1 MLAVTPQE
9 RAGRPTTIGSEE
21 VQTVMRHVRALML
34 GVALI
39 ALVISCGGYVA
50 LSEIRAPADPEGE
63 PVEFI
68 VAEGASTA
76 DIATELQSEG
86 LIRQPALFTL
96 LARTQDLDGKLQAG
110 RYVLSP
116 TMTMSQIMAA
126 LQSSRVADVQVT
138 VREGLRLEEVAAIME
153 GAGVVSADA
162 FLAAARD
169 GEAYRND
176 YFLLGSLPEGA
187 TLEGYLF
194 PDTYRF
200 AQRAE
205 ADEVVRA
212 MLDRFAEQYAT
223 IERGVRVPGATVHDL
238 VTMASIVQRE
248 AALVSEMSQ
257 IAGVFWNR
265 LKPENAP
272 SFGGGLLGADA
283 TVQYALG
290 YSTQESSWWRKNL
303 TATDLQSASPY
314 NTRLTPGLPPGPIAS
329 PGLAALTAA
338 AQPDDTSG
346 YLFFVASCARDGS
359 HKFAT
364 TLEEH
369 SQYEAEWLAC
379 Q

>member
-1 MLAVTPQE
+1 
-9 RAGRPTTIGSEE
+9 
-21 VQTVMRHVRALML
+21 MRHVRALML

-39 ALVISCGGYVA
+39 ALVVSCGGYVA
-50 LSEIRAPADPEGE
+50 LSEIRAPADAAGA

-68 VAEGASTA
+68 VEDGASTA
-76 DIATELQSEG
+76 DIATELQSQG

-116 TMTMSQIMAA
+116 TMTMSQIMVA
-126 LQSSRVADVQVT
+126 LQSSRVEDVQVT
-138 VREGLRLEEVAAIME
+138 MPEGLRLEEIAAILE
-153 GAGVVSADA
+153 GAGVVGADA

-169 GEAYRND
+169 GDAYRND
-176 YFLLGSLPEGA
+176 YFLLGSLPDGA

-200 AQRAE
+200 GQRAE
-205 ADEVVRA
+205 ADEVVRT
-212 MLDRFAEQYAT
+212 MLDRFAEQYAS

-248 AALVSEMSQ
+248 SALESEMPLV
-257 IAGVFWNR
+257 AGVFWNR

-290 YSTQESSWWRKNL
+290 YSTQESTWWRKNL
-303 TATDLQSASPY
+303 TQGDLQTASPY
-314 NTRLTPGLPPGPIAS
+314 NTRTTAGLPPGPIAA
-329 PGLAALTAA
+329 PGIAALTAA

-346 YLFFVASCARDGS
+346 YLFFVASCAKDGS
-359 HKFAT
+359 HNFAA

-369 SQYEAEWLAC
+369 SQFEAEWLAC

>member
-1 MLAVTPQE
+1 ML
-9 RAGRPTTIGSEE
+9 
-21 VQTVMRHVRALML
+21 MRHVRALML
-34 GVALI
+34 GIALI
-39 ALVISCGGYVA
+39 SLVVSCGGYVA
-50 LSEIRAPADPEGE
+50 LSEIRTPADPAGE

-68 VAEGASTA
+68 VEDGASTS
-76 DIATELQSEG
+76 DIATQLRTEG

-96 LARTQDLDGKLQAG
+96 LTRSQGLDGTLQAG

-116 TMTMSQIMAA
+116 SMTMSQILIA
-126 LQSSRVADVQVT
+126 LQSSKVEDVQVT
-138 VREGLRLEEVAAIME
+138 IPEGLRLEEIAAILDR
-153 GAGVVSADA
+153 AGVVGEAA

-169 GEAYRND
+169 GEAFRES
-176 YFLLGSLPEGA
+176 YFLLGSLPADA

-205 ADEVVRA
+205 ADEVVRT
-212 MLDRFAEQYAT
+212 MLDRFAEQYAE
-223 IERGVRVPGATVHDL
+223 IERGVRIQGATVHDL

-248 AALVSEMSQ
+248 SALVGEMPQ

-290 YSTQESSWWRKNL
+290 YSTQEGTWWRKNL
-303 TATDLQSASPY
+303 TLTDLQDGSPY
-314 NTRLTPGLPPGPIAS
+314 NTRITPGLPPGPIAS

-346 YLFFVASCARDGS
+346 FLFFVADCARDGS
-359 HKFAT
+359 HNFAR
-364 TLEEH
+364 TLDEH
-369 SQYEAEWLAC
+369 LAFEAEWLAC

>member
-1 MLAVTPQE
+1 
-9 RAGRPTTIGSEE
+9 
-21 VQTVMRHVRALML
+21 MRHVRALML

-39 ALVISCGGYVA
+39 ALVVACGGYVA
-50 LSEIRAPADPEGE
+50 LSEIRAPADPAGD

-68 VAEGASTA
+68 VEPGEATG
-76 DIATELQSEG
+76 DIATRLQTEG

-96 LARTQDLDGKLQAG
+96 LARSQDLDDKLQAG

-116 TMTMSQIMAA
+116 TMTMSEIMLA
-126 LQSSRVADVQVT
+126 LQSSRVEDVQVT
-138 VREGLRLEEVAAIME
+138 FTEGLRLEELADALE
-153 GAGVVSADA
+153 RAGIVGADA
-162 FLAAARD
+162 FLAVANN
-169 GEAYRND
+169 GERFRAD
-176 YFLLGSLPEGA
+176 YFLLGALPDGA

-200 AQRAE
+200 AKQAE
-205 ADEVVRA
+205 PEQVVRT

-248 AALVSEMSQ
+248 AALEAEMPR

-283 TVQYALG
+283 TVQYAVG
-290 YSTQESSWWRKNL
+290 YSTQEGSWWRKNI
-303 TATDLQSASPY
+303 TAADLQAASPY
-314 NTRLTPGLPPGPIAS
+314 NTRATPGLPPGPIAA
-329 PGLAALTAA
+329 PGLAALLAT
-338 AQPDDTSG
+338 AQPDDSSG
-346 YLFFVASCARDGS
+346 YLFFVADCARDGS
-359 HKFAT
+359 HNFAT
-364 TLEEH
+364 TLEEF

>member
-1 MLAVTPQE
+1 
-9 RAGRPTTIGSEE
+9 
-21 VQTVMRHVRALML
+21 MRHVRALML

-39 ALVISCGGYVA
+39 ALVVACSGYVA
-50 LSEIRAPADPEGE
+50 LSEIRAVADADGD

-68 VAEGASTA
+68 VEPGESTG
-76 DIATELQSEG
+76 DIATRLQTEG
-86 LIRQPALFTL
+86 LIRQPVLFTL
-96 LARTQDLDGKLQAG
+96 LARSRDLDDKLQAG

-116 TMTMSQIMAA
+116 TMTMSQILIA
-126 LQSSRVADVQVT
+126 LQSSRVEDVAVT
-138 VREGLRLEEVAAIME
+138 IREGLRLEEIADELDAAGIVD
-153 GAGVVSADA
+153 ANA
-162 FLAAARD
+162 FLDVARD
-169 GEAYRND
+169 GDRFRAD

-200 AQRAE
+200 AEQAE
-205 ADEVVRA
+205 PEEVVRR

-248 AALVSEMSQ
+248 SALSSEMPQ

-290 YSTQESSWWRKNL
+290 YSAQENSWWRREL
-303 TATDLQSASPY
+303 TATDLQTSSPY
-314 NTRLTPGLPPGPIAS
+314 NTRNTPGIPPGPIAS
-329 PGLAALTAA
+329 PGLAALTAT
-338 AQPDDTSG
+338 AQPDDASG
-346 YLFFVASCARDGS
+346 YLFFVADCARDGS
-359 HKFAT
+359 HNFAST
-364 TLEEH
+364 IEEF